1 MHDSPHPT
9 LDEIQA
15 ILADLAQRVVAD
27 SEPTLDLDVRDEI
40 LNVTEELERF
50 IPGLDPPPD
59 ANAAKKMTSATA
71 AALARGRPRV
81 ALSRALRGLSYSP
94 HHPELYYLAS
104 SACFELAAA
113 TEAVRLLAH
122 TLWIN
127 PGHDKAREEMKA
139 LAAGDGWLPDEAS
152 GDESEGERAA

>member
-1 MHDSPHPT
+1 MNESPHPT
-9 LDEIQA
+9 LDEIQV

-27 SEPTLDLDVRDEI
+27 REPTLDLELRDEI
-40 LNVTEELERF
+40 LSVTEELERF

-59 ANAAKKMTSATA
+59 AGAARKLASASA

-127 PGHDKAREEMKA
+127 PGHHKAREEMQA
-139 LAAGDGWLPDEAS
+139 LSASQGWFPEE
-152 GDESEGERAA
+152 GSEEDDRAA